1 MSDQSIHEHFA
12 PGTSPII
19 PPSGM
24 SPRSTQRW
32 QSQAWEA
39 DLAQYLHMRLDVD
52 VVVRRFAQVIVGQF
66 PHDGFRYRHPEHA
79 IEIDQGRQSR
89 HECSYRLTLHKE
101 YLGEIFF
108 RRGKRF
114 QERELAHLESLL
126 GHLLFPLRNALLYL
140 KALQAAQ
147 SDPLT
152 GLYNRAGLERMLPR
166 EMAATARATEHL
178 ALFVLDLDHFKQIN
192 DQLGHS
198 IGDEVLQRMADC
210 LRIATRESDLLF
222 RCGGEEFVV
231 LMHLRD
237 AALGYEL
244 GQRMLDMIRNC
255 RNVQSLVPAFTI
267 TASIGWAIARPD
279 ESPRELFDR
288 ADRAMYVA
296 KSAGRD
302 CLIAAH

>member
-12 PGTSPII
+12 PGVLPITQ
-19 PPSGM
+19 PPGLPSR
-24 SPRSTQRW
+24 PNQRW
-32 QSQAWEA
+32 QAPASET

-52 VVVRRFAQVIVGQF
+52 VVIRRFAQVILAQF

-89 HECSYRLTLHKE
+89 HECSYRLTLNQE

-114 QERELAHLESLL
+114 REPELSHLESLL

-140 KALQAAQ
+140 KALRAAQ
-147 SDPLT
+147 TDPLT
-152 GLYNRAGLERMLPR
+152 GLFNRAGMEKMLPR
-166 EMAATARATEHL
+166 ELASSARAGEHL

-237 AALGYEL
+237 PVLGYEL
-244 GQRMLDMIRNC
+244 GQRMLDMIRTC
-255 RNVQSLVPAFTI
+255 RGVQSLVPAFSI